1 MKNRGVWENY
11 VPDEIPFGMP
21 ANTLFWRRQS
31 DGADL
36 YAWSRLFYEFALGA
50 DTSGATKVAV
60 VNGIASCISADVSML
75 SLPPQF
81 ELIEL
86 DAGEAIPQLG
96 WLLVGGEFQA
106 PVVPAPVTTVYAV
119 DFWTRLDGGE
129 DGNSGEVAQV
139 FSAMETQPMRTRK
152 IFESANSYRS
162 DHELWPLLQ
171 QLATSLFGEERAAQ
185 ILAPSSQQ

>member
-1 MKNRGVWENY
+1 MKNRGVWETY

-21 ANTLFWRRQS
+21 ANALFWQRQS

-36 YAWSRLFYEFALGA
+36 YAWRQLFYEFVKGA
-50 DTSGATKVAV
+50 DTSGTTKVAV
-60 VNGIASCISADVSML
+60 VDGFASCISADVSML
-75 SLPPQF
+75 SLPSQF

-86 DAGEAIPQLG
+86 EDSDAVPQLG
-96 WLLVGGEFQA
+96 WLLVDGEFQ
-106 PVVPAPVTTVYAV
+106 PPIVPEPVTTVYAV

-139 FSAMETQPMRTRK
+139 LAAMEQQPIKTRK
-152 IFESANSYRS
+152 IFDTANSFRS

-171 QLATSLFGEERAAQ
+171 QLATSLFGEERADE
-185 ILAPSSQQ
+185 ILAPSA

>member
-1 MKNRGVWENY
+1 MKNRGVWETY

-21 ANTLFWRRQS
+21 SNALFWRRQS

-36 YAWSRLFYEFALGA
+36 YAWSRLFYEFAAGA
-50 DTSGATKVAV
+50 DTSATTKVVVVGGVAV
-60 VNGIASCISADVSML
+60 CTSADVSML
-75 SLPPQF
+75 SLLPQF

-86 DAGEAIPQLG
+86 EAGDVVPQLG
-96 WLLVGGEFQA
+96 WLLAGAEFQV
-106 PVVPAPVTTVYAV
+106 PVVPDAVTTVYAV

-129 DGNSGEVAQV
+129 DGNGGEVAQV
-139 FSAMETQPMRTRK
+139 LSAMETQPIRTRK

-171 QLATSLFGEERAAQ
+171 QLATSLFGEERAAE
-185 ILAPSSQQ
+185 ILAPSAQ

>member
-1 MKNRGVWENY
+1 MKNRGVWESY
-11 VPDEIPFGMP
+11 VPDEIPFGTP
-21 ANTLFWRRQS
+21 ANALFWRRQS

-36 YAWSRLFYEFALGA
+36 YAWSRLFYEFADGA
-50 DTSGATKVAV
+50 DTSGTTKVAV
-60 VNGIASCISADVSML
+60 VNGFASCISADVSML
-75 SLPPQF
+75 SLPSQF

-86 DAGEAIPQLG
+86 EDGEAIPQLG

-106 PVVPAPVTTVYAV
+106 PVVPDPVTTVYSV

-129 DGNSGEVAQV
+129 DGNGGEVAQV
-139 FSAMETQPMRTRK
+139 LSAMETQPIRTRK

-171 QLATSLFGEERAAQ
+171 QLATSLFGAERAGE
-185 ILAPSSQQ
+185 ILAPSAH

>member
-1 MKNRGVWENY
+1 MKNRGVWESY

-21 ANTLFWRRQS
+21 ANTLFWQRQS

-36 YAWSRLFYEFALGA
+36 YAWSRLFYEFADGA
-50 DTSGATKVAV
+50 DTSGSTKVVLVGGVAV
-60 VNGIASCISADVSML
+60 CLNSDVSML
-75 SLPPQF
+75 SLLPQF

-86 DAGEAIPQLG
+86 EAGDVIPHLG
-96 WLLVGGEFQA
+96 WLLVDGKFQP
-106 PVVPAPVTTVYAV
+106 PVVPEPVTTVYAV

-139 FSAMETQPMRTRK
+139 LAAMEQQPIRTRK
-152 IFESANSYRS
+152 IFETANSYRS

-171 QLATSLFGEERAAQ
+171 QLATSLFGAERAGE
-185 ILAPSSQQ
+185 ILAPSV

>member
-1 MKNRGVWENY
+1 MN
-11 VPDEIPFGMP
+11 
-21 ANTLFWRRQS
+21 
-31 DGADL
+31 
-36 YAWSRLFYEFALGA
+36 
-50 DTSGATKVAV
+50 
-60 VNGIASCISADVSML
+60 NGIV
-75 SLPPQF
+75 F
-81 ELIEL
+81 
-86 DAGEAIPQLG
+86 DAES
-96 WLLVGGEFQA
+96 GEFIEVTLTDEEMGEPPPTPDPA
-106 PVVPAPVTTVYAV
+106 PEPVTTVYAV

-185 ILAPSSQQ
+185 ILAPSQP